1 MRTSGACCSS
11 RCDESSARHFE
22 KRRLGSAHR
31 GTAEIQRKRMA
42 ATRAQRQ
49 RWHSRGHS
57 QRHSS
62 VRVGH
67 VAADRPRW
75 SHCCTRAKG
84 ACETSRLAGGEA
96 TAASSSS
103 LASTAELPAAQCAKS
118 HQRSWG
124 LISCELHLSQKFQ
137 EMTSL
142 PILHSLLSKVLF
154 TSPFLVPP
162 GFLSKLLIKRSQG
175 HFAPVQGQSSAHM
188 MPDSNL
194 CMAACDAVVAPAVG
208 PACAVGR
215 AIFPRPACPERSPDA
230 KRPYHVSIKKAKIP
244 RSSPKFEE
252 SEPSSDCEPKLR

>member
-118 HQRSWG
+118 HHRSWG
-124 LISCELHLSQKFQ
+124 LISCRAP
-137 EMTSL
+137 SL
-142 PILHSLLSKVLF
+142 AKVPRDDITPDTPLAPLQGSFHISFFGPPRLF
-154 TSPFLVPP
+154 
-162 GFLSKLLIKRSQG
+162 IKTI
-175 HFAPVQGQSSAHM
+175 
-188 MPDSNL
+188 D
-194 CMAACDAVVAPAVG
+194 
-208 PACAVGR
+208 
-215 AIFPRPACPERSPDA
+215 
-230 KRPYHVSIKKAKIP
+230 
-244 RSSPKFEE
+244 
-252 SEPSSDCEPKLR
+252 